1 MLKGEPPILFD
12 EWKEVPE
19 IWDFI
24 RLDVDETQ
32 AKGKFILTDSSKKQN
47 VKKTACC

>member
-32 AKGKFILTDSSKKQN
+32 AKRKFILTGLLKNKM
-47 VKKTACC
+47 